1 MAEAT
6 PPQKVNVSQSKPNA
20 LEGLTRLPVFKQ
32 IGLMLGLA
40 ASVALGVGVVL
51 WSQTPSYSLLYGNL
65 DGRSTTEV
73 VDALGRAQIAYRLDH
88 RSGALMV
95 PSGQVH
101 EARLKLAAEGL
112 PRGDNVGFEVLDKDP
127 SFGTSQFLEQ
137 ARYQRA
143 LEVELARS
151 ISAVNSVQTARV
163 HLALPKQSVFV
174 RNRKKSSASVLV
186 HLYQGRTLEE
196 GQVAAIT
203 HLVAA
208 SVPNLEPS
216 GVKVVDQTGRM
227 LTPSDESEDGALS
240 RKQFEL
246 ARRLEEDYIKRIEEI
261 LTPIVGAE
269 GVKAQVS
276 VELDFTRTEQT
287 RETFN
292 PDLPA
297 LRSEQILEEQGAS
310 PAAAG
315 VPGALSNQPP
325 PAGQAPEQAQQPAVA
340 GTAGAGALN
349 NSRRRATRNYELDR
363 TVSHTLMPAATVRRL
378 SVAVVV
384 DHHRTVGPEGTIERK
399 ALTPEELN
407 RITALV
413 KEAIGYDLQRGDSV
427 NVTNVPFTSPLPA
440 EPLPE
445 PPLWEQAWLWDL
457 GKQALGLGLVVFL
470 VFAVLRPAARR
481 LTSHAVVARQA
492 SIRADGEL
500 VEDRL
505 SLTGARLGTPQLPGG
520 RAPQEHLT
528 AVKSLAV
535 EDPKR
540 VAQVVRGWVSGD
552 D

>member
-6 PPQKVNVSQSKPNA
+6 SLQEANVPQSKPTA

-32 IGLMLGLA
+32 VGLMLGLA

-73 VDALGRAQIAYRLDH
+73 VDALGRAHIPYRLDP

-95 PSGQVH
+95 PSAQVH

-112 PRGDNVGFEVLDKDP
+112 PRGDSVGFEILEKDP

-137 ARYQRA
+137 ARYQHA

-163 HLALPKQSVFV
+163 HLAVPKQSVFV
-174 RNRKKSSASVLV
+174 RERKKPSASVLV
-186 HLYQGRTLEE
+186 HLYQGRILEE

-227 LTPSDESEDGALS
+227 LTPPDESDETALS
-240 RKQFEL
+240 RRQFEL
-246 ARRLEEDYIKRIEEI
+246 ARRLEKDYIKRIEEI

-287 RETFN
+287 QETFN

-297 LRSEQILEEQGAS
+297 LRSEQIVEEHGAS

-325 PAGQAPEQAQQPAVA
+325 PAGQAPEQAQQASAA
-340 GTAGAGALN
+340 GPAGAGAP

-378 SVAVVV
+378 SAAVVV
-384 DHHRTVGPEGTIERK
+384 DHHRIVGPEGTVERK

-413 KEAIGYDLQRGDSV
+413 KEAIGYDPQRGDSV
-427 NVTNVPFTSPLPA
+427 NVTNAPFTSPLPA

-445 PPLWEQAWLWDL
+445 PPLWERAWLWDL
-457 GKQALGLGLVVFL
+457 GKQALGLALVLFL
-470 VFAVLRPAARR
+470 VFAVLRPAVRR
-481 LTSHAVVARQA
+481 LTSHAMVVRQA
-492 SIRADGEL
+492 SIRGEG
-500 VEDRL
+500 EPMDDRL

-520 RAPQEHLT
+520 RAPQEHLSV
-528 AVKSLAV
+528 VKSLAV

-540 VAQVVRGWVSGD
+540 VAQVVRGWVSEDG
-552 D
+552 